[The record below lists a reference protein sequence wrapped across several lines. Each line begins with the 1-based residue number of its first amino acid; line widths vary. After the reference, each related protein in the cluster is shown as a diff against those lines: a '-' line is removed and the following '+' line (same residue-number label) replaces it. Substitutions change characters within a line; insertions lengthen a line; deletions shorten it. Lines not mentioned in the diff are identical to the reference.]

1 MSDEKS
7 LPDDNRP
14 VSAEPGTTGTGGSN
28 PTPRT
33 ILLMECL
40 SLLMVQKK
48 WNKESAHGRY
58 LTGKG
63 LRL

>member
-14 VSAEPGTTGTGGSN
+14 VSAEPDTTGTVGSN

-33 ILLMECL
+33 IFLMECL
-40 SLLMVQKK
+40 SLLMVQKNGTK
-48 WNKESAHGRY
+48 SQPMGDI
-58 LTGKG
+58 
-63 LRL
+63 